1 MSAFGIQ
8 DSVQVV
14 YTVVEGVRAT
24 DVYRDASCSS
34 VYTVRTLRRCRGLSC
49 ISPHMH
55 TYAQMKLFS
64 IFDGWR
70 RRPAPRRRRNGT
82 GLSASPGQ
90 CCGIV
95 LATESLA
102 SGFGS
107 TDLRLAARDQEIS
120 DLRSFGIVHIVEKAT
135 AQLANNIVP
144 RVGLGPQPLVHVTR
158 PVQTLGQLTGRWV
171 ASNSPPP
178 VTTRSV
184 LISCQFVFL
193 LSIDPLKNVTNPR
206 VPVHQRG

>member
-55 TYAQMKLFS
+55 TYAQMKLFR

-107 TDLRLAARDQEIS
+107 TDLRLDARDQEIS
-120 DLRSFGIVHIVEKAT
+120 DLRSIGIVHIVEKAT
-135 AQLANNIVP
+135 AQLADNIIADNIAP
-144 RVGLGPQPLVHVTR
+144 RVGLGPQPPVHVAQ

-184 LISCQFVFL
+184 YPAN
-193 LSIDPLKNVTNPR
+193 LSFCSPSI
-206 VPVHQRG
+206 H